1 MVLELLCS
9 NTLGQLLL
17 LSEKGKVWD
26 SLAEQAYRQA
36 QADVVVLK
44 VAMVNQEGG
53 RLQKGS
59 YQ

>member
-1 MVLELLCS
+1 M
-9 NTLGQLLL
+9 
-17 LSEKGKVWD
+17 SEKGKVWD